1 MSENL
6 LFAHLAKP
14 FLVFFSDMKGN
25 VDLQKAT
32 NVANSVWGIFFFSL
46 GKFCC
51 SNQRGITIISL
62 ILESQEW
69 GNLSRI

>member
-32 NVANSVWGIFFFSL
+32 NVANSVWGIFFSL
-46 GKFCC
+46 LENFAAQIKGE
-51 SNQRGITIISL
+51 SL
-62 ILESQEW
+62 LFP
-69 GNLSRI
+69 